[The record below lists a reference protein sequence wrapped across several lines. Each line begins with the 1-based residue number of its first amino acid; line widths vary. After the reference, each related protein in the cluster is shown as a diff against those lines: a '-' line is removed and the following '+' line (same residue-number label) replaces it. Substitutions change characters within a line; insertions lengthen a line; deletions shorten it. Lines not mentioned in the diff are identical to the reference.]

1 MSYTTSL
8 KKEEAARV
16 CSSLVASSNIK
27 FCGLDWE
34 EVGLYLVLT
43 CTQEEL
49 GNTPPALLPTRKHRA
64 GPSPSITTEEVLGPL
79 TRDKSKSKF
88 NPPARHPT
96 PGEERGLIK
105 LMLQKAIHTAMSNHY
120 YKFEGTIHK
129 QVDGGPIGD
138 VLAQAGT
145 RLYMV
150 WWDSEFSPNHHQD
163 EPQSIEKI
171 CDDLNLKTGILPLG
185 STWDR
190 NREEVYIKPQDQITQ
205 EEADPEMLGL

>member
-150 WWDSEFSPNHHQD
+150 WWDSE
-163 EPQSIEKI
+163 
-171 CDDLNLKTGILPLG
+171 LKRLILA
-185 STWDR
+185 
-190 NREEVYIKPQDQITQ
+190 QITIK
-205 EEADPEMLGL
+205 MNLRVLKRYVMIST